1 MHDNRDKSS
10 ILPDKEDNVP
20 LLEDGDLELK
30 DARIRKP
37 ASRWVIYAAFITLML
52 ALGTS
57 NALLLYHYQRAKID
71 PHQHNAVTLTC
82 GKNPEEARK
91 MGCQLD
97 VMVYAWTPPPC
108 LNNTHALM
116 YFHSEKWPFW
126 KHENRTEEIPAD
138 DILAGKY
145 EGYFSTWPFH
155 GTHCQYLLSRN
166 LQVLPTGGP
175 LNDYMRDREHNTH
188 CFDEVR
194 APTDPRRTLEVGMAY
209 SSCTV
214 RKVEI

>member
-1 MHDNRDKSS
+1 MDDIRETSS
-10 ILPDKEDNVP
+10 FLSDKEDNLP
-20 LLEDGDLELK
+20 LLDNESSDLK
-30 DARIRKP
+30 SARSEKHHTHWIL
-37 ASRWVIYAAFITLML
+37 YATYITLML
-52 ALGTS
+52 GLGIS
-57 NALLLYHYQRAKID
+57 NALLWYHYHQAKVEL
-71 PHQHNAVTLTC
+71 PQHDSITLTC
-82 GKNPEEARK
+82 GKNPEEARR

-126 KHENRTEEIPAD
+126 KHENRTEEIPAE

-155 GTHCQYLLSRN
+155 GAHCQYLLSRN

-214 RKVEI
+214 GREEI

>member
-1 MHDNRDKSS
+1 MENTREFSLLLSDKDDNLS
-10 ILPDKEDNVP
+10 
-20 LLEDGDLELK
+20 LLEKGNADIEPTKIQNFHRHWILYAFFAAVLLLVSLSEAFLWS
-30 DARIRKP
+30 RYEKP
-37 ASRWVIYAAFITLML
+37 NGQPDNTITL
-52 ALGTS
+52 
-57 NALLLYHYQRAKID
+57 K
-71 PHQHNAVTLTC
+71 C
-82 GKNPEEARK
+82 GKTPEEARSL
-91 MGCQLD
+91 GCQLD

-116 YFHSEKWPFW
+116 YFHSQKWPFW
-126 KHENRTEEIPAD
+126 KHENRTEEIPAE

-145 EGYFSTWPFH
+145 ERYFSTWPFH
-155 GTHCQYLLSRN
+155 GAHCQYLLSRN

-209 SSCTV
+209 SSCDIG
-214 RKVEI
+214 K